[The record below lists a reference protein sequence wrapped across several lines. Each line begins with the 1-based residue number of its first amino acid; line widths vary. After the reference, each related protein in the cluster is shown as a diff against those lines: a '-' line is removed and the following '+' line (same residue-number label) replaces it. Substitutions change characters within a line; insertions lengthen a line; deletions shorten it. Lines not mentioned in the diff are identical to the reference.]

1 MSFYY
6 RFGVMDK
13 MVFRVLEV
21 WVRFFGVE
29 KFSVCV

>member
-13 MVFRVLEV
+13 RAL
-21 WVRFFGVE
+21 GVE
-29 KFSVCV
+29 KFLVIAQYIPPNTL

>member
-13 MVFRVLEV
+13 RVL
-21 WVRFFGVE
+21 GVE
-29 KFSVCV
+29 KFFICVKIGDKF